1 MIKNIKVNEIN
12 DDTRIDRWLKRKFS
26 LTQSFIENKL
36 RRGFIKVN
44 NKKVKSNY
52 KVFDNDIINIY
63 DFLKKDYPH
72 IQKKINIKL
81 IPKEI
86 LSYFIKSIIY
96 ECSDFLILNKW
107 SGIPTQG
114 TSKSVISVDD
124 IIKKI
129 SNNYNLVH
137 RLDKETSGLLIIAKN
152 YKTTKIFG
160 NLFKNQE
167 IDKMYIA
174 ICQGVPKNLISIVKL
189 NFNQKSKLKSNVKTI
204 TKYNVIKKSGKLS
217 LILFKPLTGKMH
229 QLRIVSRYLQC
240 PIVGDSKYNHNYN
253 YRKEELKLNSF
264 YLKFFFKNQEFEF
277 KSILPKNFISFM
289 KKNHLSVKIDTM

>member
-1 MIKNIKVNEIN
+1 MIKNIKVSEIN
-12 DDTRIDRWLKRKFS
+12 DETRIDRWLKRKFS

-52 KVFDNDIINIY
+52 KVFANDIVNIY
-63 DFLKKDYPH
+63 DFFTKDYPH
-72 IQKKINIKL
+72 IQKKINIK
-81 IPKEI
+81 IISKEI

-107 SGIPTQG
+107 SGISTQG
-114 TSKSVISVDD
+114 TSKFGVSIDD

-137 RLDKETSGLLIIAKN
+137 RLDKETSGLLVISKN
-152 YKTTKIFG
+152 YKTTKIFS

-167 IDKMYIA
+167 IEKKYIA
-174 ICQGVPKNLISIVKL
+174 ICQGIPKNLISIVKL

-204 TKYNVIKKSGKLS
+204 TKYNVIKKIG
-217 LILFKPLTGKMH
+217 
-229 QLRIVSRYLQC
+229 
-240 PIVGDSKYNHNYN
+240 
-253 YRKEELKLNSF
+253 
-264 YLKFFFKNQEFEF
+264 
-277 KSILPKNFISFM
+277 
-289 KKNHLSVKIDTM
+289 